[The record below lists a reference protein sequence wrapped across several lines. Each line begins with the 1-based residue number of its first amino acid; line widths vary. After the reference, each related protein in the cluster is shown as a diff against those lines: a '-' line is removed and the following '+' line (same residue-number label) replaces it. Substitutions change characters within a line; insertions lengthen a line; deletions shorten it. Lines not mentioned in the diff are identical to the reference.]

1 MADLESSDDL
11 EIYQSSSSVESGSSI
26 NSWTSEELRTREL
39 VVTTGSTLRLLD
51 KLISKFKN
59 LDMTNSDPIKDLP
72 QEIVDKKNE
81 ELIDLETN
89 ILPSYKL
96 KLRSLHDTLGLQNDS
111 RVQPKTN
118 LESTYRALLD
128 LHKTWDILYDRIETT
143 AWDPPS
149 EVTQD
154 HHYGQAKF
162 FRTDLLAHDHWKLSS
177 PDTSE
182 LLSYYKTYIRSWQQ
196 SVHRPAIKSKSQ
208 FTYTNGQTIITQT
221 DHCLKLVDKM
231 IHSFQ
236 LSDLDL
242 LQLQWISNRPTLEK
256 LIKTLTQK
264 AHIKSVNQFG
274 ESIILMIGLAGKI
287 IPLLKLIRTLMTKIS
302 NPYDKSRF
310 GLSLSP
316 VLSSYTLQRLE
327 EPVGSISSDLE
338 LLIEFVSH
346 PIDRNVELTNH
357 QINEIRSLIINQIS
371 EELNNFLIILA
382 LNLIPSDC
390 QPVHHSLQLNYQ
402 DWILTWKSAW
412 DLALSNV
419 LDTVSQLAE
428 IAQIRI

>member
-1 MADLESSDDL
+1 MSDLPSTGVMSLVLIFSLSSLHPSSSKLSETTMADLESSDDL

-39 VVTTGSTLRLLD
+39 VVTT
-51 KLISKFKN
+51 
-59 LDMTNSDPIKDLP
+59 DPIKDLP

-149 EVTQD
+149 E
-154 HHYGQAKF
+154 
-162 FRTDLLAHDHWKLSS
+162 
-177 PDTSE
+177 
-182 LLSYYKTYIRSWQQ
+182 Q

-208 FTYTNGQTIITQT
+208 LTYTNGQTIITQT

-371 EELNNFLIILA
+371 EELNNF
-382 LNLIPSDC
+382 
-390 QPVHHSLQLNYQ
+390 
-402 DWILTWKSAW
+402 
-412 DLALSNV
+412 
-419 LDTVSQLAE
+419 
-428 IAQIRI
+428 